1 MYGACSNAV
10 AQEYG
15 FRGDGGY
22 NIVRE
27 TDEAVARQCTGQRPI
42 QLANGPGR
50 LKPERAAT
58 NAQTPHPV
66 TQPDAPPIEA
76 PPASYQ
82 RKQIET
88 AAVRRPSV
96 VVRTN
101 TTNAGLPTPR
111 EGRVPKLPPSAVSNA
126 PDYLV
131 FPPFYYLLALAMVR

>member
-1 MYGACSNAV
+1 M
-10 AQEYG
+10 
-15 FRGDGGY
+15 
-22 NIVRE
+22 VRAA
-27 TDEAVARQCTGQRPI
+27 TRWHRNEAVARQCTGQRPI

-58 NAQTPHPV
+58 NANQTPHPV
-66 TQPDAPPIEA
+66 AQPDAPPIEA

-131 FPPFYYLLALAMVR
+131 VHVLAKQDKAFLRDEGSWSLRS